1 MEELIRSKNQV
12 ADQLREEGEKMYARI
27 FDPEGNLLDIG
38 DSFSPCLKELKEES
52 MKQNERLGPDARQT
66 QFQMENEI
74 HNLASKI
81 EEQQKILKEKE
92 DTIKKLAEET
102 KAVRHH
108 LLDSSNH
115 RPLDSPKYRP
125 LESP

>member
-1 MEELIRSKNQV
+1 MEELIRKYERRVNEASTQIIALKSEVFCSQQ
-12 ADQLREEGEKMYARI
+12 DLDSLLSEKC
-27 FDPEGNLLDIG
+27 LLDT
-38 DSFSPCLKELKEES
+38 E
-52 MKQNERLGPDARQT
+52 NERLGPDARQI

-74 HNLASKI
+74 HNSASKI

-92 DTIKKLAEET
+92 DTIKKFAEET

-115 RPLDSPKYRP
+115 RPLDSPKYRATGIP
-125 LESP
+125 PGLLLNL

>member
-38 DSFSPCLKELKEES
+38 DSFSPCLKEYERRVNEASTQIIALKSE
-52 MKQNERLGPDARQT
+52 
-66 QFQMENEI
+66 MENEI

>member
-12 ADQLREEGEKMYARI
+12 ADQLREEGEKIVNEASTQI
-27 FDPEGNLLDIG
+27 IALKSEVFCSQQDLDSLLSEKCLLDT
-38 DSFSPCLKELKEES
+38 E
-52 MKQNERLGPDARQT
+52 NERLGPDARQI

-92 DTIKKLAEET
+92 DTIK
-102 KAVRHH
+102 AVRHH